1 MELRSIG
8 QHIRKY
14 RLEKGMKQEQLA
26 ELTNLSANY
35 IGMVERGD
43 KIPSLTT
50 FIHILNALNVSA
62 DMVLSD
68 ELNDKYKIKS
78 SLAFDRI
85 SKLSDKDQQLIY
97 AVIDTILEHT
107 NK

>member
-1 MELRSIG
+1 MELKSIG
-8 QHIRKY
+8 QNIRKY
-14 RLEKGMKQEQLA
+14 RLENGMKQEQLA

-35 IGMVERGD
+35 IGMVERAD

-50 FIHILNALNVSA
+50 FIRILNALNVSA
-62 DMVLSD
+62 DMVLGD
-68 ELNDKYKIKS
+68 VLNDRYKIKS

-85 SKLSDKDQQLIY
+85 SKLPDKDQQLIY

-107 NK
+107 TE

>member
-1 MELRSIG
+1 MELKSIG
-8 QHIRKY
+8 QNIRKY

-26 ELTNLSANY
+26 ELTSLSANY
-35 IGMVERGD
+35 IGMVERSD

-50 FIHILNALNVSA
+50 FIRILNALNVSA
-62 DMVLSD
+62 DMVLGD
-68 ELNDKYKIKS
+68 VLNGKYEIKS

-85 SKLSDKDQQLIY
+85 NELPDKDQQLIY

-107 NK
+107 NE

>member
-14 RLEKGMKQEQLA
+14 RIEKGMKQEQLA

-35 IGMVERGD
+35 IGMVERAD

-50 FIHILNALNVSA
+50 FIRILNALNVSA
-62 DMVLSD
+62 DMVLGD
-68 ELNDKYKIKS
+68 VLNDRYEIKS

-85 SKLSDKDQQLIY
+85 NKLPDKDQQMIY
-97 AVIDTILEHT
+97 AVIDTILEHL
-107 NK
+107 NR

>member
-35 IGMVERGD
+35 IGMVERAD

-62 DMVLSD
+62 DMVLAD
-68 ELNDKYKIKS
+68 ELNDKYKIRS

-107 NK
+107 NE

>member
-1 MELRSIG
+1 MELKSIG
-8 QHIRKY
+8 QNIRKY
-14 RLEKGMKQEQLA
+14 RLENGMKQEQLA

-35 IGMVERGD
+35 IGMVERAD

-50 FIHILNALNVSA
+50 FIRILNALNVSA
-62 DMVLSD
+62 DMVLGD
-68 ELNDKYKIKS
+68 VLNARYKIKS

-85 SKLSDKDQQLIY
+85 SKLPDKDQQLIY

-107 NK
+107 TE